1 MNKKNHKNNEKKTY
15 AQISEQL
22 LKSKISKLLSSNP
35 KQRYSTKQIAKKLK
49 IGNSLK
55 SIQRAIDA
63 LIEKN
68 IVFPLHEGRY
78 KIKQREVRTHDERF
92 KSKTCRGI
100 VDLTRH
106 GSAFIITDDLEKDVY
121 VPEKHLNTAMN
132 GDFVEVS
139 YKQIGSHR
147 PEGVVISVLKR
158 SQTHFVGSFK
168 SYKNETVAY
177 VDNLKSHF
185 QIKIPLKETMDANSG
200 EKVVVEVTKWPDG
213 KKGDYWGKVTNKL
226 GKESDNDIE
235 MNAILINNG
244 FMISFP
250 EEVLKSSEHLDS
262 SIHQDTI
269 KKRKDFRQTTTF
281 TIDPDTAKDFDDALS
296 IEYFENGHIEIGIHI
311 ADVSHFVKPGG
322 VLDKEAFHRS
332 TSVYLVDRVAPMLP
346 EVLSNEL
353 CSLRPNEDKLCFS
366 AVFEFNVDFK
376 LIKEWFGKTII
387 HSDRRFTYEEAQEIL
402 ENKRGPF
409 SKELLTMN
417 AIALVL
423 RKEKFKHGAI
433 NFDVP
438 ELKFSLDETGKPIE
452 LYVKERKESHMLVED
467 FMLLANKKVAARI
480 GKQNKGKEIPF
491 VYRIHDV
498 PDPDRVREFAK
509 FALELGYKMD
519 VENPKQIAKSFNA
532 LSNAAKTDELLQM
545 LEPLA
550 IRTMAKAV
558 YSTENIG
565 HYGLAFEYYTHFTSP
580 IRRYADVLV
589 HRILEQNL
597 TSVYRVDKEDLEDKC
612 KYISTQEKKAMDAE
626 RESIRYKQI
635 EFLQDRIGQEFIGTV
650 SGMIEKGV
658 FVELKESRAEG
669 LIAFKEFDEH
679 FVVDEGRYTATAKK
693 TGTILKRGDRIRVKL
708 IEINLGARQIELEPL
723 ELLGKQ

>member
-1 MNKKNHKNNEKKTY
+1 MNKKHHKNNKHK
-15 AQISEQL
+15 AFASISEQA
-22 LKSKISKLLSSNP
+22 LKSKISKLLASNP
-35 KQRYSTKQIAKKLK
+35 KKRFSTKQIAKKLK

-55 SIQRAIDA
+55 SIQKAIDA
-63 LIEKN
+63 LIDKD
-68 IVFPLHEGRY
+68 IVFPLNEGRY
-78 KIKQREVRTHDERF
+78 RIKRREVRTHDDRF
-92 KSKTCRGI
+92 KPRTCRGI

-106 GSAFIITDDLEKDVY
+106 GSAFIMSDELDKDVY
-121 VPEKHLNTAMN
+121 VPEKYLNSAMN
-132 GDFVEVS
+132 GDLVEVS
-139 YKQIGSHR
+139 YRVIGNHR
-147 PEGVVISVLKR
+147 PEGSVIRVIKR

-168 SYKNETVAY
+168 AYKNETIAY

-185 QIKIPLKETMDANSG
+185 QIHIPVKETMEAESG

-213 KKGDYWGKVTNKL
+213 KKGEFWGKVTHRL
-226 GKESDNDIE
+226 GKESGNDME

-250 EEVLKSSEHLDS
+250 EQVITASEKLDKQ
-262 SIHQDTI
+262 IHPEEI
-269 KKRKDFRQTTTF
+269 NKRRDFREVTTF

-296 IEYFENGHIEIGIHI
+296 IQYLKNGHVEIGIHI
-311 ADVSHFVKPGG
+311 ADVSHYVTPGG
-322 VLDKEAFHRS
+322 ALDKEAYHRS

-366 AVFEFNVDFK
+366 AVFEFDKDHSLVN
-376 LIKEWFGKTII
+376 EWFGKTII

-402 ENKRGPF
+402 ENKKGDF
-409 SKELLTMN
+409 SSELLAMHT
-417 AIALVL
+417 IALRL

-438 ELKFSLDETGKPIE
+438 ELKFKLDENGKPLE
-452 LYVKERKESHMLVED
+452 LFVKERKEAHMLVED

-480 GKQNKGKEIPF
+480 GKKDQGKEIPF

-498 PDPDRVREFAK
+498 PDPDRVHEFAK
-509 FALELGYKMD
+509 FALELGYKMQ
-519 VENPKQIAKSFNA
+519 VENPKQIARSFNA
-532 LSNAAKTDELLQM
+532 LSVAAKNDELLKM

-589 HRILEQNL
+589 HRILEKNL
-597 TSVYRVDKEDLEDKC
+597 KSEYRTDKEALEEQC

-635 EFLQDRIGQEFIGTV
+635 EFLQGRIGEEFTGII
-650 SGMIEKGV
+650 SGMIEKGI
-658 FVELKESRAEG
+658 FVELTESRAEG
-669 LIAFKEFDEH
+669 LIPFKAFDEH
-679 FVVDEGRYTATAKK
+679 FIVDEGRYTATARG
-693 TGTILKRGDRIRVKL
+693 TGTVLKRGDRIRVRL
-708 IEINLGARQIELEPL
+708 TEINLDARQIELEPL
-723 ELLGKQ
+723 ELMEKE